1 MPLLDF
7 YPLPQH
13 EGYIGIWEIEE
24 EESFFLNRLD
34 LHPEEASEV
43 KNLKGG
49 RKLEWLSARYLLN
62 RVVSEPGKMI
72 CSKDSAGKPFLV
84 NSAWY
89 ISISHS
95 HNRTAVIYA
104 SRPVGI
110 DIQLIVP
117 KIERIGPKYLSEQ
130 EWQWAKKSADF
141 IEVLHLFWGAKEA
154 VYKANGKKGVE
165 FSQNIIVPEHHYTKY
180 RNNFEATLLTDST
193 TRIYQVFGKCTEQFM
208 LVWCIEKD

>member
-7 YPLPQH
+7 YPLP
-13 EGYIGIWEIEE
+13 EYKGYIGIWELEE
-24 EESFFLNRLD
+24 DESFFLNRLD

-43 KNLKGG
+43 QNLKGG

-62 RVVSEPGKMI
+62 RVVSEPGKTI
-72 CSKDSAGKPFLV
+72 CLKDAAGKPFLV
-84 NSAWY
+84 NSASH

-104 SRPVGI
+104 SRPTGI

-130 EWQWAKKSADF
+130 EWQWAKTSTSF
-141 IEVLHLFWGAKEA
+141 IEILHLFWGAKEA
-154 VYKANGKKGVE
+154 IYKAYGKKGVE
-165 FSQNIIVPEHHYTKY
+165 FSQNIRIPQHQYVKGWNEFKV
-180 RNNFEATLLTDST
+180 TLLIDSAEH
-193 TRIYQVFGKCTEQFM
+193 IYEVYGKCAEQYM